1 VAVDPHANE
10 YTKEINEER
19 YRHLK
24 EIREAIAIAQAQ
36 EKILVE
42 QIKDEMG
49 SATAATVNGVKVL
62 TYRPKQG
69 WATKD
74 LIRDYPE
81 LTEHYMT
88 MEVVRKLDVYQ
99 FAAHHADIAAKY
111 QTREFREAAQ

>member
-1 VAVDPHANE
+1 VAVDPHADE
-10 YTKEINEER
+10 VKKEISWDKYQLWMA
-19 YRHLK
+19 YRK
-24 EIREAIAIAQAQ
+24 AIAEATTEANR
-36 EKILVE
+36 LAAD
-42 QIKDEMG
+42 IKEEMG
-49 SATAATVNGVKVL
+49 GATAATVNGVTVA

-88 MEVVRKLDVYQ
+88 MEVERKLDIYQ

-111 QTREFREAAQ
+111 QTREFRETAQ